1 MDRQL
6 DMISKD
12 KVRTVDIIETG
23 TDSCKISL
31 CSNGFCQVELHT
43 NENLL
48 KLSKSSLRRR
58 PCMKFAKYYLKY
70 GIEDKSCYWMYQSLL
85 TDKENMKCF
94 LQVNIQS
101 HVKVIVMGYGNNNA
115 VLCRVYIGDDWYEAN
130 VDPLFRTSYEGVAK
144 LSDEMLIGMLDGW
157 TIVEVYETLEEDRQ
171 GLENDNFSSEELY
184 LVCIDGITMF
194 TFDDLI
200 YRLSS
205 GMYLKF
211 VDYYHTH
218 KVLLWDKIP
227 EKLKIKLTKAQL
239 LGKKIVLTSIHADGT
254 PEFMFF

>member
-6 DMISKD
+6 EMISKD

-23 TDSCKISL
+23 TDSCKICL

-48 KLSKSSLRRR
+48 KLSKSSLRSR
-58 PCMKFAKYYLKY
+58 PCMKFANYYLKH
-70 GIEDKSCYWMYQSLL
+70 GIEDKSCYWVLQFLL
-85 TDKENMKCF
+85 TNKENMKCY
-94 LQVNIQS
+94 LQVNIES
-101 HVKVIVMGYGNNNA
+101 YVKIIVTHYCENYIAWCNVCIENEWLNA
-115 VLCRVYIGDDWYEAN
+115 I
-130 VDPLFRTSYEGVAK
+130 VDPLFRTSYEDVAK
-144 LSDEMLIGMLDGW
+144 LSDEMLLSMLDGW
-157 TIVEVYETLEEDRQ
+157 NVVATYETMEQDRK
-171 GLENDNFSSEELY
+171 GLKNDNFSAEELY
-184 LVCIDGITMF
+184 LIRIDDITMF
-194 TFDDLI
+194 AFNDLI

-227 EKLKIKLTKAQL
+227 EKIKAKLTKAQL
-239 LGKKIVLTSIHADGT
+239 FDKKIVLTSIHADGT